1 MTLPKRIQKAQK
13 PDKRWRSTAHRN
25 FVRGHECCNPKCPDG
40 RPIEVAHVRT
50 GTDGGMGLKPS
61 DWWTISLCRTC
72 HGLQHNISES
82 KFEKRAGIDMKQLA
96 SEFANASPKRVEIR
110 KAQDE

>member
-1 MTLPKRIQKAQK
+1 MLPKRIPKAKK

-25 FVRGHECCNPKCPDG
+25 FVRSHECCNPKCLDG

-50 GTDGGMGLKPS
+50 GTDGGLSLKPS

-72 HGLQHNISES
+72 HGRQHNIGEP
-82 KFEKRAGIDMKQLA
+82 KFEIEAGISMKALA
-96 SEFANASPKRVEIR
+96 TEFANASPKRREIR
-110 KAQDE
+110 GAQNV